1 MTFDR
6 EALKPF
12 AKYIWWKTPDDSVAF
27 PERIIAQVMN
37 IGDWDDVCALVKLV
51 GDDALRDVIS
61 HAEIGWF
68 NERSWHYWHY
78 RLGLAEVDCVPP
90 LPTRFKEQGENRSK
104 EKIEIFT
111 DINEEF
117 SNINIQREGLKN
129 LIEYLRAN
137 ENQSFSETEKWV
149 FETASASSI
158 EKI

>member
-12 AKYIWWKTPDDSVAF
+12 AKYIWWKTLDEAVEFPD
-27 PERIIAQVMN
+27 RLIGQVMN

-51 GDDALRDVIS
+51 GDDALRDVIA

-90 LPTRFKEQGENRSK
+90 LPTRYK
-104 EKIEIFT
+104 
-111 DINEEF
+111 D
-117 SNINIQREGLKN
+117 
-129 LIEYLRAN
+129 
-137 ENQSFSETEKWV
+137 
-149 FETASASSI
+149 
-158 EKI
+158 